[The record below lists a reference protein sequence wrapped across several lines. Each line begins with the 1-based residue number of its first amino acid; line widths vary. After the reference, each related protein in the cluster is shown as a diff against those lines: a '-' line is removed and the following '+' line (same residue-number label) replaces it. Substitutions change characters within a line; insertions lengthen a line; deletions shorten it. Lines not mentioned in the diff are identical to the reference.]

1 VFVVKKDVFSSIGF
15 VFFTKNKIKVV
26 LNKIASL
33 KSGPVFIKKKYFSIK
48 VKKNVF
54 FLKQFKQIDKQGW
67 TKKKKTVKLDY
78 ITYSIYY
85 YFSLITFSVSY
96 SFLV

>member
-85 YFSLITFSVSY
+85 YFILITFSVSY

>member
-1 VFVVKKDVFSSIGF
+1 MFVVKKDVFSSIGF

-54 FLKQFKQIDKQGW
+54 FLKQFKQIDKKG
-67 TKKKKTVKLDY
+67 
-78 ITYSIYY
+78 
-85 YFSLITFSVSY
+85 
-96 SFLV
+96 